1 MHRRSMGQRGREGRG
16 ILICGLFQKGRVLA
30 QDGNGTLPRL
40 RLRAMSFCSP
50 IWWEV
55 DCNTILG
62 NGSMCV
68 IATPQAVFGVTANH
82 VLSIY
87 EGHKAQHADL
97 FCQLGDVPFA
107 PVRNVMTRSEHWD
120 LATFKIPAFTLR
132 HWNHEVYK
140 TEAWLPRTVKSD
152 APIIFGGYPVNRRT
166 QAEGEHPSTMS
177 ADFVS
182 FFTHVDSWSENHMA
196 LYLDSANWY
205 WLQGGE
211 LPPNPELSGT
221 SGGPCFLMV
230 PEENRIELVG
240 FIYEANTEYEV
251 IRVRQANLIDA
262 NGLIAAKG

>member
-1 MHRRSMGQRGREGRG
+1 MDEAERRKYSEAER
-16 ILICGLFQKGRVLA
+16 
-30 QDGNGTLPRL
+30 NGTLSRL
-40 RLRAMSFCSP
+40 RLRALSFCAP

-55 DCNTILG
+55 NRNTILG

-68 IATPQAVFGVTANH
+68 IATPRAVFGVTANH

-97 FCQLGDVPFA
+97 FCQLGDAPFD

-120 LATFKIPAFTLR
+120 LATFKIPAFTLK

-140 TEAWLPRTVKSD
+140 AEVWPPRTVKSD

-177 ADFVS
+177 TDFVS
-182 FFTHVDSWSENHMA
+182 FITRVDVDSWSENHMA

-205 WLQGGE
+205 WPQGGE

-230 PEENRIELVG
+230 PDENRIELVG

-262 NGLIAAKG
+262 NGIIAAKDE